1 MSRLDDFSPPF
12 SRLQFYNT
20 ATYPCSYLSGQRA
33 TSLVATPPHLIGTEV
48 YGQLL
53 RSGFRRSGFLTYRPN
68 CKDCHA
74 CIPVRLPVERFAPN
88 RSQRRCLK
96 THSDLHVRELPLV
109 DCDEHFTL
117 YLRYQTARHAY
128 GGMDQ
133 DERQQYT
140 SFLLQSSVDTR
151 LIEFS
156 ENGVLRMV
164 SIIDALGDG
173 LSSVYTFYDPDLAS
187 ASLGSYS
194 ILWQISQ
201 CIANHLPYLYLGYW
215 IRHSQKM
222 SYKANYR
229 PIEGLIGGQWQEFD
243 AVDPTIIG
251 SYKALGL

>member
-1 MSRLDDFSPPF
+1 M
-12 SRLQFYNT
+12 
-20 ATYPCSYLSGQRA
+20 
-33 TSLVATPPHLIGTEV
+33 
-48 YGQLL
+48 
-53 RSGFRRSGFLTYRPN
+53 
-68 CKDCHA
+68 
-74 CIPVRLPVERFAPN
+74 
-88 RSQRRCLK
+88 
-96 THSDLHVRELPLV
+96 RELPLV

-251 SYKALGL
+251 SDKALGL